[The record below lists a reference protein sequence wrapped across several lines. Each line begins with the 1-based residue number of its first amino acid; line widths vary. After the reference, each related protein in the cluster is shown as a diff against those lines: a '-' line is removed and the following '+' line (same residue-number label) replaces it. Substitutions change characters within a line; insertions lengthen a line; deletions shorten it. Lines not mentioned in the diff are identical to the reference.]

1 MYHLDTRT
9 LLDTYC
15 DSTQILVPEKCA
27 GRVLSFRYRSDIKT
41 MTGASLLESMSL
53 CILRECILPV
63 SLRKCQKLII
73 EIEFYISAFATGC
86 IRKEAFYGKWT

>member
-1 MYHLDTRT
+1 MIPPKSWHQKNAREGFF
-9 LLDTYC
+9 LLDIDPT
-15 DSTQILVPEKCA
+15 L
-27 GRVLSFRYRSDIKT
+27 KT

-53 CILRECILPV
+53 CILRECILPI
-63 SLRKCQKLII
+63 SLIKCQKLII

>member
-1 MYHLDTRT
+1 
-9 LLDTYC
+9 
-15 DSTQILVPEKCA
+15 
-27 GRVLSFRYRSDIKT
+27 

-53 CILRECILPV
+53 CILRECILPI

-73 EIEFYISAFATGC
+73 EIEFYISAFATAC

>member
-15 DSTQILVPEKCA
+15 DSTQILAPEKCA
-27 GRVLSFRYRSDIKT
+27 GRVFSFRYLSDIKT

-53 CILRECILPV
+53 CILRECILPI
-63 SLRKCQKLII
+63 SLIKCQKLII

>member
-1 MYHLDTRT
+1 MIPPKSWHQKNAREGFF
-9 LLDTYC
+9 LLDIDPT
-15 DSTQILVPEKCA
+15 L
-27 GRVLSFRYRSDIKT
+27 KT

-53 CILRECILPV
+53 CIIRECILPI